1 MKNSAVRL
9 TFLGG
14 VNEVGGNRILIEDF
28 NYDVKIF
35 LDFGINIRNFKENY
49 NRYEE
54 PSSVKE
60 LIRLG
65 LLPNTESESD
75 RSFF

>member
-35 LDFGINIRNFKENY
+35 LDFEEFGHSKIIRHSTKPFFIKSLTNLY
-49 NRYEE
+49 LIL
-54 PSSVKE
+54 SSFIDLSK
-60 LIRLG
+60 
-65 LLPNTESESD
+65 
-75 RSFF
+75 